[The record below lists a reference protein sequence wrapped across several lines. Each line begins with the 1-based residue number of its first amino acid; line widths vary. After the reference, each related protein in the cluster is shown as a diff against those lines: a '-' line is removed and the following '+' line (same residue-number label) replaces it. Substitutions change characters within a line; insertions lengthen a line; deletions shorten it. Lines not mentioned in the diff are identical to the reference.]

1 MEFFQSSAI
10 LIIYTE
16 DRLNVK
22 SNMIHS
28 RKLLFSL
35 LSAFL
40 LLSISFSGFAF
51 FPPAEKQQA
60 DSVPKLDSMNRSIL
74 QEYIAHDPITVNND
88 EELAAAANSGVGS
101 ANDPYIITGRNI
113 TGFPTDGIYIRGTTK
128 HFRVENCRVSD
139 CERGIVVDNVTSGT
153 VSITNNICFNNTLF
167 GIHILYSEFS
177 NITVNLCTDNGG
189 IENRGCGLYLYY
201 SGSST
206 LTNNTCNYN
215 EDGIELILS
224 PSSIIADNICNANR
238 DNGISLWL
246 SGSSILVNNTCNN
259 GFIGIDLYDSDSSAL
274 INNICINN
282 SKGIDFRISGFSH
295 LTKNTCNDNRRY
307 GISIDTSGY
316 SILSNNTCNNNNG
329 SGIFL
334 YDSGLST
341 VANNTCNN
349 NDGYGIS
356 LFDSS
361 SVTLINNICI
371 DNSEGEIYIITGVT
385 QDFTTPTTT
394 REPNFI
400 DNISDRLFLFL
411 IVIVFLLTIVRIKKE

>member
-1 MEFFQSSAI
+1 
-10 LIIYTE
+10 
-16 DRLNVK
+16 
-22 SNMIHS
+22 MIHS

-224 PSSIIADNICNANR
+224 PSSIIA
-238 DNGISLWL
+238 
-246 SGSSILVNNTCNN
+246 
-259 GFIGIDLYDSDSSAL
+259 
-274 INNICINN
+274 
-282 SKGIDFRISGFSH
+282 
-295 LTKNTCNDNRRY
+295 
-307 GISIDTSGY
+307 
-316 SILSNNTCNNNNG
+316 
-329 SGIFL
+329 
-334 YDSGLST
+334 
-341 VANNTCNN
+341 
-349 NDGYGIS
+349 
-356 LFDSS
+356 
-361 SVTLINNICI
+361 
-371 DNSEGEIYIITGVT
+371 
-385 QDFTTPTTT
+385 
-394 REPNFI
+394 
-400 DNISDRLFLFL
+400 
-411 IVIVFLLTIVRIKKE
+411 

>member
-1 MEFFQSSAI
+1 MVLS
-10 LIIYTE
+10 
-16 DRLNVK
+16 K
-22 SNMIHS
+22 
-28 RKLLFSL
+28 KLLFSL
-35 LSAFL
+35 LSVL
-40 LLSISFSGFAF
+40 LLSISFSGLALFL
-51 FPPAEKQQA
+51 PAEEQQI
-60 DSVPKLDSMNRSIL
+60 DSVPKSDSINRSIL
-74 QEYIAHDPITVNND
+74 QEYMSHDPITVNND
-88 EELAAAANSGVGS
+88 EELAAVANSGMGS
-101 ANDPYIITGRNI
+101 VNDPYIITGWDI
-113 TGFPTDGIYIRGTTK
+113 TGFPTDGIYIRGTTS

-153 VSITNNICFNNTLF
+153 GSITNNFCFNNTLF
-167 GIHILYSEFS
+167 GIHIRYSEFS
-177 NITVNLCTDNGG
+177 NITANLCTNNGG
-189 IENRGCGLYLYY
+189 IANGGSGVYLYY
-201 SGSST
+201 SGYST

-224 PSSIIADNICNANR
+224 PSSIIAANICNANR
-238 DNGISLWL
+238 DNGVSLWL
-246 SGSSILVNNTCNN
+246 SGSSTLVNNTCNN

-295 LTKNTCNDNRRY
+295 ITKNTCSDNRRY

-316 SILSNNTCNNNNG
+316 SILSNNTCNSNNG

-361 SVTLINNICI
+361 SVTLINNICFA
-371 DNSEGEIYIITGVT
+371 NSEGDIYIITGVT
-385 QDFTTPTTT
+385 QDSTTTTTT
-394 REPNFI
+394 RQPKFT
-400 DNISDRLFLFL
+400 DNITDRLFLFL
-411 IVIVFLLTIVRIKKE
+411 IVISFLLIILWIKRND